1 MKTRVITAI
10 VGIIVLIGVM
20 FTFNTLIFNLVIAAI
35 TLIAVH
41 EIYSALG
48 FEKKDWLMY
57 VVLVPYTLLV
67 MTSNYQVMRRL
78 VMPMSF
84 LLVTFYAIYLVVR
97 NGTISYQKASGL
109 LMFSGIVIFCFYSF
123 IRLKELLPVEQY
135 GYDAVFFI
143 LLILCFAWGG
153 DTCAYF
159 AGRAFGKHKLCPVVS
174 PKKTVEGAVGGV
186 LGTMAFGVIIT
197 LVYSVAA
204 NRMEAF
210 TRSNIGVSM
219 YVIIALLGCVAA
231 VLGIYGDLFA
241 SVLTGALTRGAPL
254 LQAARTAVDF
264 VGSCVARS
272 VAEGAGEAEGVDF
285 EPLLRQLTVK

>member
-57 VVLVPYTLLV
+57 AVLVPYTLLV

-186 LGTMAFGVIIT
+186 LGTMVFGVLIT
-197 LVYSVAA
+197 VIYSIAA
-204 NRMEAF
+204 DRMEEF

-219 YVIIALLGCVAA
+219 YVIIALLACVAA

-241 SVLTGALTRGAPL
+241 SVVKRQCGIKDYGTIFPGHGGILDRFDSVMFIAPFVTMVVI
-254 LQAARTAVDF
+254 AAF
-264 VGSCVARS
+264 YN
-272 VAEGAGEAEGVDF
+272 
-285 EPLLRQLTVK
+285 